1 MFRFLHAADIH
12 LDSPLRGLEVHEDAP
27 VESIRGATRRAFDNL
42 INLAIEK
49 KIDFIVI
56 SGDLYDGDWKDYNT
70 GLFFAGRMGRL
81 NKAGIKVFIVSGNHD
96 AASQIT
102 RAMPLPD
109 NVTLFSSRK
118 PQSVKIEE
126 LDVTIH
132 GQSYPSR
139 TVTENLVSHYPQQ
152 TAHSF
157 NIGLLHSSLTGRE
170 GHESYAPCTVDELKS
185 KGYDYWALG
194 HIHQREIVSEAPWI
208 VFPGNI
214 QGRHIKET
222 GSKGATLVTVEDGHV
237 VAVTRHDLDVLRW
250 SICRLNLSECE
261 TNESVYEAVRQIFE
275 QELERADGKPLALRL
290 ILTGKCPVHTQLLD
304 RTAQWTEEFRG
315 IATSLGDI
323 WLEKVQFQTTR
334 KGDFEKIVN
343 EDTPV
348 AGLLRS
354 IKTLELDD
362 DTLLKLVPELTVL
375 KNKLPAEIHTA
386 SEPFLETSLKNVT
399 ELRDE
404 VEELLTSRLL
414 CHGENR

>member
-1 MFRFLHAADIH
+1 MK
-12 LDSPLRGLEVHEDAP
+12 G
-27 VESIRGATRRAFDNL
+27 
-42 INLAIEK
+42 
-49 KIDFIVI
+49 
-56 SGDLYDGDWKDYNT
+56 
-70 GLFFAGRMGRL
+70 
-81 NKAGIKVFIVSGNHD
+81 
-96 AASQIT
+96 
-102 RAMPLPD
+102 
-109 NVTLFSSRK
+109 
-118 PQSVKIEE
+118 
-126 LDVTIH
+126 
-132 GQSYPSR
+132 
-139 TVTENLVSHYPQQ
+139 
-152 TAHSF
+152 
-157 NIGLLHSSLTGRE
+157 
-170 GHESYAPCTVDELKS
+170 YAPCTVDELKS

-375 KNKLPAEIHTA
+375 KNKLPAEINTA

>member
-1 MFRFLHAADIH
+1 M
-12 LDSPLRGLEVHEDAP
+12 V
-27 VESIRGATRRAFDNL
+27 
-42 INLAIEK
+42 
-49 KIDFIVI
+49 
-56 SGDLYDGDWKDYNT
+56 
-70 GLFFAGRMGRL
+70 
-81 NKAGIKVFIVSGNHD
+81 VS
-96 AASQIT
+96 
-102 RAMPLPD
+102 LP
-109 NVTLFSSRK
+109 
-118 PQSVKIEE
+118 
-126 LDVTIH
+126 
-132 GQSYPSR
+132 
-139 TVTENLVSHYPQQ
+139 
-152 TAHSF
+152 
-157 NIGLLHSSLTGRE
+157 
-170 GHESYAPCTVDELKS
+170 
-185 KGYDYWALG
+185 
-194 HIHQREIVSEAPWI
+194 
-208 VFPGNI
+208 
-214 QGRHIKET
+214 
-222 GSKGATLVTVEDGHV
+222 
-237 VAVTRHDLDVLRW
+237 
-250 SICRLNLSECE
+250 

-375 KNKLPAEIHTA
+375 KNKLPAEINTA